1 VEIIQI
7 VRCKTTL
14 LAFHQASS
22 EICNDLFDLCP
33 KLSLEKFVMFRRGLT
48 SGQQHQQQRR
58 QQQQNEN
65 YVTKLE
71 IVYFCYYYNTR
82 IFPKLNNIP

>member
-48 SGQQHQQQRR
+48 SGQQHQQRR